1 MIETYYTGVDGGM
14 SGAIAIVTNPPGLF
28 DVFALLDIPMQK
40 TAGFKKPW
48 YNAPAVHRI
57 FRSKRMI
64 VGLEESYRFPK
75 LCKGI
80 GILWACACLS
90 PSVTSV
96 IMVRPQQ
103 WQKWAGIKK
112 ADKNLSL
119 EIARKLF
126 PGQKRM
132 LMRKGDHNR
141 AEALL
146 IASYIRSVYSG
157 RPVYKK

>member
-1 MIETYYTGVDGGM
+1 MADLYSAGVDGGM
-14 SGAIAIVTNPPGLF
+14 SGAIAILTNSPSLF
-28 DVFALLDIPMQK
+28 DVFALIDIPMQK

-48 YNAPAVHRI
+48 YNAPEIHRI
-57 FRSKRMI
+57 FQSKPMI

-90 PSVTSV
+90 SSVTSV

-103 WQKWAGIKK
+103 WQKFHGIKK
-112 ADKNLSL
+112 ADKNVSI
-119 EIARKLF
+119 EIARHLF
-126 PGQKRM
+126 PAQQKM
-132 LMRKGDHNR
+132 LSLKKCHNR

-146 IASYIRSVYSG
+146 IADYIRRNYG
-157 RPVYKK
+157 TR

>member
-1 MIETYYTGVDGGM
+1 MAEELYYTGVDGGM

-40 TAGFKKPW
+40 TAGFKKLW
-48 YNAPAVHRI
+48 YNTPAIHHI
-57 FRSKRMI
+57 FRSKPMI

-80 GILWACACLS
+80 GVLWACACLC

-103 WQKWAGIKK
+103 WQKFHNIKK
-112 ADKNLSL
+112 ADKNVSI
-119 EIARKLF
+119 EIARHLF
-126 PGQKRM
+126 PGQQRM
-132 LMRKGDHNR
+132 LSRKLDHNR

-146 IASYIRSVYSG
+146 IAAYIRGTYG
-157 RPVYKK
+157 EKK

>member
-1 MIETYYTGVDGGM
+1 MRELYYTGVDGGM
-14 SGAIAIVTNPPGLF
+14 TGAIAILTNPPGLF
-28 DVFALLDIPMQK
+28 DVLTLVDIPMI
-40 TAGFKKPW
+40 AGTSKKSW
-48 YNAPAVHRI
+48 YNAPEIYRL
-57 FRSKRMI
+57 FRVKPMI

-90 PSVTSV
+90 PEVISV

-112 ADKNLSL
+112 ADKNVSI
-119 EIARKLF
+119 EIARHLF
-126 PGQKRM
+126 PGQQRM
-132 LMRKGDHNR
+132 LSRKLDHNR

-146 IASYIRSVYSG
+146 IAGYIRHTYGGV
-157 RPVYKK
+157 

>member
-14 SGAIAIVTNPPGLF
+14 SGAIAILDNPPF
-28 DVFALLDIPMQK
+28 DVLSLVDIPMI
-40 TAGFKKPW
+40 AGKSKKPW
-48 YNAPAVHRI
+48 YNIPEIYRLFQV
-57 FRSKRMI
+57 KPMI
-64 VGLEESYRFPK
+64 VGIEESYRFPK

-80 GILWACACLS
+80 GILYACACLS
-90 PSVTSV
+90 PEVQSV
-96 IMVRPQQ
+96 IMVRPQT
-103 WQKWAGIKK
+103 WQKFHGIKK
-112 ADKNLSL
+112 ADKNVSL

-146 IASYIRSVYSG
+146 IAEYIRRTNCPTLKS
-157 RPVYKK
+157 K

>member
-1 MIETYYTGVDGGM
+1 MYYTGCDPGM
-14 SGAIAIVTNPPGLF
+14 TGAIAILTNPPGLF

-48 YNAPAVHRI
+48 YNAPAIHHI
-57 FRSKRMI
+57 FRSKPMI
-64 VGLEESYRFPK
+64 VGIEESYRFPK

-80 GILWACACLS
+80 GILWACACLC
-90 PSVTSV
+90 PSVTRV
-96 IMVRPQQ
+96 IMLRPQQ

-112 ADKNLSL
+112 ADKNVSI

-126 PGQKRM
+126 PSQQRM
-132 LMRKGDHNR
+132 LSRKLDHNR

-146 IASYIRSVYSG
+146 IASYIRHTYGGV
-157 RPVYKK
+157 